1 VAFVEMPTAIYKT
14 SMDGGTTL
22 IKTFDGEG
30 PFGKAGMV
38 MAHAVDETNSVLEGE
53 EVGMKGVELSE
64 REEEWIE
71 DYEEEYFTEEYECSI
86 EGCERTFDTDKGR
99 KIHESQCDEAEEE
112 NEDSTTDDDGVGEE
126 GESSL
131 FEDEVED
138 GDMEEKKDSEE
149 EEEEVDD
156 MANPEYEESDREESR

>member
-1 VAFVEMPTAIYKT
+1 MPTAIYKT

-38 MAHAVDETNSVLEGE
+38 MAHAVDDTNSVLEGE
-53 EVGMKGVELSE
+53 EVGMEGVELSE

-71 DYEEEYFTEEYECSI
+71 DYEDKYFTEEYECSI
-86 EGCERTFDTDKGR
+86 EGCGRTFDTDKGR

-112 NEDSTTDDDGVGEE
+112 SEDSTTEGGIMGEE
-126 GESSL
+126 DEISL
-131 FEDEVED
+131 SEDEAED
-138 GDMEEKKDSEE
+138 GDMEEEEDSG
-149 EEEEVDD
+149 EEEEVED
-156 MANPEYEESDREESR
+156 MAHSAYEDSDREEGR